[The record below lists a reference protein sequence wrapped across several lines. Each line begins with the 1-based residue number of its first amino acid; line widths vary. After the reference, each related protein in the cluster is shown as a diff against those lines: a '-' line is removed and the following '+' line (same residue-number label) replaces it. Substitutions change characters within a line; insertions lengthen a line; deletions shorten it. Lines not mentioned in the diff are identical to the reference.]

1 MFSEVYAMG
10 VPPGGS
16 GEAAPTVGFF
26 VPLIII
32 LFIFYILIWLP
43 QKKERKKTEE
53 MRASLKK
60 GDKVVTAG
68 GIRGI
73 IANVKEDIITVKVAD
88 NVKMDFSRSAISQ
101 VVKSD

>member
-10 VPPGGS
+10 APSAPP
-16 GEAAPTVGFF
+16 GEAAPAVGFF
-26 VPLIII
+26 APLIII

-60 GDKVVTAG
+60 GDKVVTSG
-68 GIRGI
+68 GIWGMVT
-73 IANVKEDIITVKVAD
+73 NVKENIVTVKVAD
-88 NVKMDFSRSAISQ
+88 NVKMDFSKSAISQ